1 MHEIL
6 TTHKICREVQET
18 KEFNLPN
25 ELVYLGF
32 GVDPD
37 SNNDGDLESGL
48 TSNGSCIFYK
58 VEGMSKKV
66 IWLDDDI
73 KFREGESESGR
84 WKIKYPEQG
93 FVIKDGG
100 KIKLSFELVKDFYD
114 EYVLILAEDDI
125 EP

>member
-1 MHEIL
+1 M
-6 TTHKICREVQET
+6 
-18 KEFNLPN
+18 NLFTLG
-25 ELVYLGF
+25 LVWIR
-32 GVDPD
+32 D

-73 KFREGESESGR
+73 KFREGKNESGR
-84 WKIKYPEQG
+84 W
-93 FVIKDGG
+93 